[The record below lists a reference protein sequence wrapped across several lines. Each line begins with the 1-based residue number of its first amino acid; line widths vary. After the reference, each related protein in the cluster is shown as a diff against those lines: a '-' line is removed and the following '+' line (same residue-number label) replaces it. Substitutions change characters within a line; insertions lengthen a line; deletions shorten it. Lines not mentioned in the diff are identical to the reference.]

1 MAVNA
6 DFHSDFMIN
15 YNMLL
20 PPMLA
25 DGVRIM
31 IYIGMQ
37 VRTGL
42 VVLRH
47 SSARPDPDRL
57 TALCAHQ
64 QQVAF
69 QFSAH
74 PVRITTSGSICFGYG
89 AAAAAT
95 VS

>member
-6 DFHSDFMIN
+6 DFHSDFMLN

-37 VRTGL
+37 VSTRVGCCCGS
-42 VVLRH
+42 VVIPTPQDASHALR
-47 SSARPDPDRL
+47 
-57 TALCAHQ
+57 AHK
-64 QQVAF
+64 
-69 QFSAH
+69 
-74 PVRITTSGSICFGYG
+74 
-89 AAAAAT
+89 
-95 VS
+95 

>member
-6 DFHSDFMIN
+6 DFHSDFMLN

-37 VRTGL
+37 VSTGWL
-42 VVLRH
+42 FVAQQSFPIGEGH
-47 SSARPDPDRL
+47 YQSAPTTDKPL
-57 TALCAHQ
+57 AEPSAAH
-64 QQVAF
+64 
-69 QFSAH
+69 
-74 PVRITTSGSICFGYG
+74 
-89 AAAAAT
+89 
-95 VS
+95 

>member
-6 DFHSDFMIN
+6 DFHSDFMLN

-37 VRTGL
+37 VSTLAGYCGGTV
-42 VVLRH
+42 VVLD
-47 SSARPDPDRL
+47 S
-57 TALCAHQ
+57 C
-64 QQVAF
+64 
-69 QFSAH
+69 
-74 PVRITTSGSICFGYG
+74 
-89 AAAAAT
+89 
-95 VS
+95 